1 MLLAVSLPLAV
12 RLGSVMASLSSDG
25 PTFWIVLAAVA
36 SVGAWLVAKVLPAVV
51 PMPGLRRGVLMAAI
65 LTVIAVNNGDGLA
78 LLFHGADSDETY
90 RDLRTVLAT
99 TNLWKPPCC
108 SPMPR
113 LPLNSCLLRSSKP
126 NAVMEI
132 APTWDEALVRLDRKL
147 AEQPRRT
154 LAAVW
159 GLPDTTGAAAAEEL
173 RPVGDPLLF
182 EGRELLLYF
191 DDGMPNS
198 IRQRREFALTAGHF
212 RAKEWRVAFRKSA

>member
-1 MLLAVSLPLAV
+1 
-12 RLGSVMASLSSDG
+12 MASLSSDG

-99 TNLWKPPCC
+99 DEPVEAAVLLTDAPVAPELVFA
-108 SPMPR
+108 
-113 LPLNSCLLRSSKP
+113 LRSSKP

-147 AEQPRRT
+147 AKQPRRT

-198 IRQRREFALTAGHF
+198 IA
-212 RAKEWRVAFRKSA
+212 VSAANSP